1 MAHTYRALVL
11 QGGGALGAFEMGAV
25 KALYEQPW
33 FRPDVITGVSIG
45 AISAAV
51 LTGAKAGPVA
61 GLGLLWDRL
70 TIPEIPFLPDPLQ
83 LLFAMPSNPGM
94 YRINPEYIW
103 SPAGATSIC
112 TTAPLFSTLADLIDL
127 DVLNSPKSPEL
138 IVTATNIRTGLIE
151 EFSNRKQTLGFEH
164 IVASGSLP
172 PSFPMTDIGDQSYW
186 DGGLFSNTPLHGAF
200 KSLEKLG
207 TDQDRREIYLVELF
221 PREGEVPR
229 NMNQVSNRMS
239 QIAFE
244 SKIRNEI
251 DYYARWNDTI
261 DMIHAIDADLPK
273 DSAVRKTPLFKS
285 LAKARKID
293 AVHVIRHSE
302 PELLTGGADFTEKS
316 IMRRIAQGY
325 RDTISQLAA

>member
-33 FRPDVITGVSIG
+33 FRPDVVTGVSIG

-61 GLGLLWDRL
+61 GLGLLWERL
-70 TIPEIPFLPDPLQ
+70 AIPEIPFLPGPLQ
-83 LLFAMPSNPGM
+83 LLFAMPRNPGM
-94 YRINPEYIW
+94 YRINPEYMW
-103 SPAGATSIC
+103 SPTGATSIC
-112 TTAPLFSTLADLIDL
+112 TTAPLYSTLADLIDL

-138 IVTATNIRTGLIE
+138 VVTATNIQTGLIE
-151 EFSNRKQTLGFEH
+151 EFSTRKQRLGFEH

-172 PSFPMTDIGDQSYW
+172 PSFPMTEIDGQHYW

-207 TDQDRREIYLVELF
+207 TDEDRREIYLVELF
-221 PREGEVPR
+221 PREGLVPT
-229 NMNQVSNRMS
+229 NMSQVSNRMS
-239 QIAFE
+239 QMAFE
-244 SKIRNEI
+244 SKIRNEMDHYI
-251 DYYARWNDTI
+251 RWNDTI
-261 DMIHAIDADLPK
+261 DMVNAIAADLPK

-285 LAKARKID
+285 FLKARKID

-302 PELLTGGADFTEKS
+302 PELLTGGADFTQQT
-316 IMRRIAQGY
+316 IQRRIAQGY
-325 RDTISQLAA
+325 SDTMSQLAA